1 MALSHAILSV
11 LINCPCS
18 GYDLAKQFDES
29 VGFFWTASHQQIY
42 RELIKLESQGYIEAK
57 VIHQSNRPDKKSYQV
72 TELGRNLLQA
82 WIAEPSDIP
91 PLKDDLLVKLYAGE
105 QVQPEV
111 LIVDLAHHRDLHQER
126 LETYKTIAKQWFYSP
141 EDLPRGDRYRYMTL
155 QCGIQFETQW
165 LVWCEEVMRS
175 LESDL

>member
-11 LINCPCS
+11 LINAPCS

-29 VGFFWTASHQQIY
+29 VGYFWTASHQQIY
-42 RELIKLESQGYIEAK
+42 RELTKLEAEGYIQAQ

-72 TELGRNLLQA
+72 TEQGRHLLTS

-91 PLKDDLLVKLYAGE
+91 ALKDDLLVKLYAGE

-111 LIVDLAHHRDLHQER
+111 LMADLVHHRDLHQER
-126 LETYKTIAKQWFYSP
+126 LETYKTITKQWFSSP
-141 EDLPRGDRYRYMTL
+141 KDLPRGDRYRYMTL

-165 LVWCEEVMRS
+165 LAWCEEVMRL
-175 LESDL
+175 LESER